1 MTKGEEAKELFM
13 TGLNCAQA
21 VACAFSDEMGM
32 DSELVKKLTTGFGA
46 GIGRMREVCGTVSG
60 TAFVIS
66 ALYDDDKS
74 GIYKRIQECANE
86 FRNINGSV
94 VCRELLG
101 LSEPGPDSPL
111 AEMRTKEYYK
121 KRPCAELVELS
132 ANILE
137 KYISNNPYKN

>member
-1 MTKGEEAKELFM
+1 MTKGEKAKELFM

-21 VACAFSDEMGM
+21 VACAFCDEMGM
-32 DSELVKKLTTGFGA
+32 DEELVKKLTTGFGA

-86 FRNINGSV
+86 FRDINGSI

-121 KRPCAELVELS
+121 KRPCADICAL
-132 ANILE
+132 AADITE
-137 KYISNNPYKN
+137 KYLKIYSPSK

>member
-1 MTKGEEAKELFM
+1 MTKGEKAKELFM

-21 VACAFSDEMGM
+21 VACAFSDEM
-32 DSELVKKLTTGFGA
+32 DIDKSLVQKLTTGFGA
-46 GIGRMREVCGTVSG
+46 GIGRMREVCGAVSG
-60 TAFVIS
+60 MAFVIS

-74 GIYKRIQECANE
+74 GIYKRVQECANE
-86 FRNINGSV
+86 FRNINGSI

-101 LSEPGPDSPL
+101 LSDPSPDSPL

-132 ANILE
+132 ANILD
-137 KYISNNPYKN
+137 KYILNNPYKN

>member
-1 MTKGEEAKELFM
+1 MTKGEKAKELFM

-21 VACAFSDEMGM
+21 VAAAFSEEMGM
-32 DSELVKKLTTGFGA
+32 DSDLVIKLTTGFGA

-60 TAFVIS
+60 MAFVIS

-74 GIYKRIQECANE
+74 GIYKRVQECANE
-86 FRNINGSV
+86 FRDINGSI

-111 AEMRTKEYYK
+111 AEMRTKEY
-121 KRPCAELVELS
+121 
-132 ANILE
+132 
-137 KYISNNPYKN
+137 